1 MLLNVDWEER
11 VNWERLRKYR
21 IDRIVEQLK
30 KKGLRAVMLSSWTRS
45 VMPPASG
52 ASIPGNST
60 ETAISP

>member
-30 KKGLRAVMLSSWTRS
+30 KKGLRAVMLSKLDT
-45 VMPPASG
+45 MPPASG

>member
-30 KKGLRAVMLSSWTRS
+30 KKGLRAVMLSKLDTIRYATS
-45 VMPPASG
+45 SG

>member
-30 KKGLRAVMLSSWTRS
+30 KKGLPGRLYLA
-45 VMPPASG
+45 
-52 ASIPGNST
+52 IPRK
-60 ETAISP
+60 PLYRPDYR

>member
-21 IDRIVEQLK
+21 IDRIVE
-30 KKGLRAVMLSSWTRS
+30 
-45 VMPPASG
+45 
-52 ASIPGNST
+52 PGNST

>member
-30 KKGLRAVMLSSWTRS
+30 
-45 VMPPASG
+45 
-52 ASIPGNST
+52 
-60 ETAISP
+60 